1 MSAFVARK
9 INAWWWIPAGA
20 ALVAIWSWTPSAPVP
35 LPVHYA
41 EPGDLQA
48 LASLPADMP
57 FLIAGTLQVA
67 EDPKQQPWQGRDVYL
82 HRERRD
88 LGGRGTSRHIVVE
101 TIEQRRPALQLQWN
115 GSIIEIA
122 ADSYRLDFA
131 PRIEPRRGNA
141 WDRSS
146 RGFRNGDGALALGR
160 TGRNGTYWIES
171 LLDAPLSA
179 VEDDI
184 RHTRKPRMRLI
195 LAAKLIASLLILAL
209 LASPRATNLRRP
221 TVTH

>member
-1 MSAFVARK
+1 MSLFVAPK

-35 LPVHYA
+35 LPAHYA

-67 EDPKQQPWQGRDVYL
+67 EDPKHQPWQGRDVYL

-101 TIEQRRPALQLQWN
+101 MIEQSRPALQLQWN

-131 PRIEPRRGNA
+131 PRIEPQRGDA

-146 RGFRNGDGALALGR
+146 RGFRSGDGVLALGR
-160 TGRNGTYWIES
+160 TGRDGTYWIEA
-171 LLDAPLSA
+171 LLDAPLAA

-184 RHTRKPRMRLI
+184 RHTQNPRMRLI

-209 LASPRATNLRRP
+209 FASPRATHPHRP
-221 TVTH
+221 RVTR